1 MPVTGVSQDAYAGTT
16 QSANNSAMS
25 NAISKSMDK
34 DAFLKLLVAQL
45 KYQSPDSPVDTN
57 QFMAQTAQMT
67 MVETLQAMQKA
78 QETQKLTDQSLLGS
92 SMIGKQVTAT
102 SLFGGADIVGTVTGV
117 KLGTD
122 GPVLKLGNTEVALS
136 AVKEVN
142 SAP

>member
-1 MPVTGVSQDAYAGTT
+1 MPVPSVTSTPTTSAAQQSGAVAKAVSNT
-16 QSANNSAMS
+16 
-25 NAISKSMDK
+25 MDK

-67 MVETLQAMQKA
+67 MVETLQEMQKA
-78 QETQKLTDQSLLGS
+78 QEAQKITDQSLLGS
-92 SMIGKQVTAT
+92 SMIGKKVTAT

-136 AVKEVN
+136 AVKEV
-142 SAP
+142 SAS